1 MRGIISSPYFVP
13 SWKSLLQHIFL
24 RTISLIANKVE
35 NVSTKKEVTR
45 PYLSE
50 VARYESTCNG
60 VLVAVVCLFS
70 TRLNNMNIDIGI
82 I

>member
-1 MRGIISSPYFVP
+1 MCRQKRGE
-13 SWKSLLQHIFL
+13 
-24 RTISLIANKVE
+24 REGA
-35 NVSTKKEVTR
+35 
-45 PYLSE
+45 YLSE